1 MTPESLVKMQA
12 VSVGLLLFSMTW
24 AAPMPN
30 EDSSGGNQGN
40 IHRDLATSVYPET
53 TVGEGTEDGQGAL
66 LHPPGQD
73 RYGAALLR
81 NITQPVKSLVTG
93 AELRREGNQEKRPQ
107 SVLSVIP
114 ADVNDAKVSLKDIKN
129 QERYLLSQS
138 SLVKSKH
145 TLQTRQTRRSTH
157 YLTRLPQIR
166 KTARDFEGSGSPDLL
181 VRGDNDVPRF
191 SGDGQH
197 FMHIPGKGG
206 AAVGSGPESSTSR
219 PISGSSKAEV
229 VDPHTNGLGSN
240 EIPGREGHGGSAYAT
255 RDKAAQGAGSAGG
268 SLVGGSNEITGSTNF
283 RELSGKEG
291 NRIDAG
297 SQNAHQGKVEFH
309 YPQVA
314 SREKVKGGGG
324 EHAGR
329 AGYNE
334 IPKSSKGSSSKDAEE
349 SKGNQLTLT
358 ASQRFPG
365 KGKSQGP
372 APPSHSLS
380 NEVKSEENHY
390 VFHGQNNLTM
400 NKGMSQRRGSWPSRR
415 PHSHRRASTYQ
426 RDSSESSSS
435 GSSSESDGD

>member
-1 MTPESLVKMQA
+1 
-12 VSVGLLLFSMTW
+12 
-24 AAPMPN
+24 MPN

-40 IHRDLATSVYPET
+40 IHRDLAASVYPEP

-81 NITQPVKSLVTG
+81 NITKPVKSLVTG
-93 AELRREGNQEKRPQ
+93 AKLRREGNQEKRPQ

-129 QERYLLSQS
+129 QESYLLTQS
-138 SLVKSKH
+138 SPVKSKH
-145 TLQTRQTRRSTH
+145 TKHPRQTRRSTH
-157 YLTRLPQIR
+157 YLTHLPQVR
-166 KTARDFEGSGSPDLL
+166 KTPSDFEGSGSPDLL
-181 VRGDNDVPRF
+181 VRGDNDVPPF

-206 AAVGSGPESSTSR
+206 AVGSGPESSTSL
-219 PISGSSKAEV
+219 PVSGSSKAEV

-268 SLVGGSNEITGSTNF
+268 RLVGSSNEITGSTNF
-283 RELSGKEG
+283 RELPGKQG

-314 SREKVKGGGG
+314 LREKVKGGGG

-329 AGYNE
+329 TGYNE

-390 VFHGQNNLTM
+390 MFHGQNNLTP

-415 PHSHRRASTYQ
+415 PHSHRRASTRQ

-435 GSSSESDGD
+435 GSSSESHGD

>member
-1 MTPESLVKMQA
+1 
-12 VSVGLLLFSMTW
+12 
-24 AAPMPN
+24 MPN
-30 EDSSGGNQGN
+30 EDRSNGGNQDS
-40 IHRDLATSVYPET
+40 IHSDLAASVYPEP

-73 RYGAALLR
+73 RYGAALLG

-129 QERYLLSQS
+129 QESYLLTQS
-138 SLVKSKH
+138 SPVKSKH
-145 TLQTRQTRRSTH
+145 TKHTRQTRRSTH
-157 YLTRLPQIR
+157 YLTHLPQIK
-166 KTARDFEGSGSPDLL
+166 KTPSDFEGSGSPDLL
-181 VRGDNDVPRF
+181 VRGDNDVPSF
-191 SGDGQH
+191 SGDGQQ

-206 AAVGSGPESSTSR
+206 AVGSGPESSTSH
-219 PISGSSKAEV
+219 PVSGSSKAEV

-255 RDKAAQGAGSAGG
+255 RDKAAQGAGSAGE

-283 RELSGKEG
+283 RELPGKEG

-334 IPKSSKGSSSKDAEE
+334 ILKSSKGSASKDAEE

-358 ASQRFPG
+358 ASQKFPG

-372 APPSHSLS
+372 ALPSHSLS

-390 VFHGQNNLTM
+390 VFHGQNNLTP
-400 NKGMSQRRGSWPSRR
+400 NKGMSQRRGSWPLRR
-415 PHSHRRASTYQ
+415 PHSHRRASTRQ

-435 GSSSESDGD
+435 GSSSESHGD

>member
-1 MTPESLVKMQA
+1 MTPEGLVKMQA
-12 VSVGLLLFSMTW
+12 VSVGLFLFSMTW

-30 EDSSGGNQGN
+30 EDRSSCGNQGN
-40 IHRDLATSVYPET
+40 IHKDLAASVYPDP
-53 TVGEGTEDGQGAL
+53 TVDEGIEDGQGAL

-107 SVLSVIP
+107 SVLSAIP

-129 QERYLLSQS
+129 QERYLLTQS
-138 SLVKSKH
+138 SPVKSKH
-145 TLQTRQTRRSTH
+145 MRQTRRSTH
-157 YLTRLPQIR
+157 YLTHLPQIR
-166 KTARDFEGSGSPDLL
+166 KTPSDFEGSGSPDLL
-181 VRGDNDVPRF
+181 VRGDNDVPPF

-206 AAVGSGPESSTSR
+206 AVGSGPESSTSL
-219 PISGSSKAEV
+219 PVSGSSKAEV

-283 RELSGKEG
+283 RELPGKEG

-314 SREKVKGGGG
+314 LREKVKGGG

-372 APPSHSLS
+372 ALPSHSLS

-390 VFHGQNNLTM
+390 MFHGQNNLTP

-415 PHSHRRASTYQ
+415 PHSHRRASTRQ

-435 GSSSESDGD
+435 GSSSESHGD